1 LGNSHY
7 SDHFFKIQIRIIR
20 IITNTG
26 RRDSCCQLYKQLQ
39 ILPLPSQCIFSLLV
53 FVNNNRGIFLSNSEI
68 HDISTRYNYNLHLPS
83 TYLTL
88 VQGVLYSRSRI
99 YNHLP
104 LNIKILSND
113 VKRFKS
119 TLRSYITKHT
129 FYSLDEYY
137 QLTS

>member
-1 LGNSHY
+1 MIHAVSYINNYKYCHL
-7 SDHFFKIQIRIIR
+7 IP

-39 ILPLPSQCIFSLLV
+39 ILPLPSQYIFSLLF
-53 FVNNNRGIFLSNSEI
+53 FVNNNRGLFLSNSETR
-68 HDISTRYNYNLHLPS
+68 DISTRYNYNLHLPS

-88 VQGVLYSRSRI
+88 VQERVLYSRSRL
-99 YNHLP
+99 YKHLP

-119 TLRSYITKHT
+119 TLSSYIIEHT
-129 FYSLDEYY
+129 VYNSW
-137 QLTS
+137 